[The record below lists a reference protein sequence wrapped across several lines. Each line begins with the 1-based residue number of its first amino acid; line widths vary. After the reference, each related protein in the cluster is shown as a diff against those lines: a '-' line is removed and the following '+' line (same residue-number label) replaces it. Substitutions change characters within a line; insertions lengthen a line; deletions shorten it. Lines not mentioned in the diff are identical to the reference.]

1 MTAVTSVIVGET
13 RKIRRSTD
21 TGLEVE
27 INPEIEG
34 EEVIEIIEGKTK
46 RIEMNQQNLDLT
58 HLRRIM
64 S

>member
-34 EEVIEIIEGKTK
+34 EVIEIIEGKTK